1 MVLLLQTP
9 YVDVSKRPEGKS
21 GMDFSE
27 TQPSYTQD
35 TEREGGIHK
44 MMTNMFFC
52 HVFKMAGRHV

>member
-9 YVDVSKRPEGKS
+9 YVDVSKKPEVKS

-35 TEREGGIHK
+35 TERRQ
-44 MMTNMFFC
+44 TN
-52 HVFKMAGRHV
+52 KNRKQKTKN